1 VDTGAYVTRQTTAQ
15 ALAEQLF
22 AAEAAIDAA
31 VTETAS
37 LIAIF
42 PAARTEALLS
52 AVVGQRAFHSTAA
65 AVSALTE
72 ARGQLVATHQTLSA
86 LARSMGLETLAV
98 GPLDKPR
105 ERRAQPVSRSEPKL
119 GPTHK
124 SYAA

>member
-1 VDTGAYVTRQTTAQ
+1 MDRQTTAQ
-15 ALAEQLF
+15 TLAEQLF

-37 LIAIF
+37 LIAMF
-42 PAARTEALLS
+42 PAARAESLLS
-52 AVVGQRAFHSTAA
+52 AVVGQRAFHTTAA

-105 ERRAQPVSRSEPKL
+105 ERRARF
-119 GPTHK
+119 
-124 SYAA
+124 AAGADASQESHTA